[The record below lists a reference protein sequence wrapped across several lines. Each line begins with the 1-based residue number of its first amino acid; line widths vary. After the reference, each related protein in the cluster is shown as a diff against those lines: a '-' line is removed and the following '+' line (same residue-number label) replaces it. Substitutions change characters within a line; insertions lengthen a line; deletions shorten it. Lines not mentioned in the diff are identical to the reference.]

1 MQRSVM
7 FYVIC
12 IASQAVID
20 IRYSTFEREIGHQK
34 SSHDSSLLSMRTKK
48 TSSCQQCGV
57 LIEYHAGMLSADN
70 NIKDSHAWLFQ
81 FV

>member
-20 IRYSTFEREIGHQK
+20 IRYSSLRGRGHQK
-34 SSHDSSLLSMRTKK
+34 SSHDSSFVSMRTKK
-48 TSSCQQCGV
+48 DTTSS
-57 LIEYHAGMLSADN
+57 AFPANSAD
-70 NIKDSHAWLFQ
+70 AEC
-81 FV
+81 

>member
-34 SSHDSSLLSMRTKK
+34 SSHDSSFLSSQYEDKKDRT
-48 TSSCQQCGV
+48 G
-57 LIEYHAGMLSADN
+57 SAFPAN
-70 NIKDSHAWLFQ
+70 SAEC
-81 FV
+81 

>member
-20 IRYSTFEREIGHQK
+20 IRYSTFERETGHQK

-48 TSSCQQCGV
+48 TGRDLPFLPTV
-57 LIEYHAGMLSADN
+57 PSADRISCRN
-70 NIKDSHAWLFQ
+70 VKCR
-81 FV
+81 

>member
-20 IRYSTFEREIGHQK
+20 IRYSTFERER
-34 SSHDSSLLSMRTKK
+34 SSKVLSWFFSSQYEDK
-48 TSSCQQCGV
+48 
-57 LIEYHAGMLSADN
+57 
-70 NIKDSHAWLFQ
+70 KDSAFPANSAEC
-81 FV
+81 